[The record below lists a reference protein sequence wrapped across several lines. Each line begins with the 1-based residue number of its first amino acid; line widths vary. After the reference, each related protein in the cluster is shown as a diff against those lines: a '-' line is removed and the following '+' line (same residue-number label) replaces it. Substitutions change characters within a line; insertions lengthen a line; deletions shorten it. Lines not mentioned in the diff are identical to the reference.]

1 MVNKVDRSLLELM
14 LDAETMYQ
22 NFCRIIENV
31 NVIIS
36 TYEDESLG
44 DVQIYP
50 NKGSVAFGSGL
61 QGWGFTLTKFA
72 RIYSNKFKIEESK
85 MMEKLWGDN
94 FFDGPAKKW
103 KKNST
108 GDNGNQLKR
117 AFVSFV
123 MEPIQKL
130 AKEVMDGNEE
140 RWNKM
145 VNALEI
151 ELNSEVR

>member
-61 QGWGFTLTKFA
+61 
-72 RIYSNKFKIEESK
+72 
-85 MMEKLWGDN
+85 
-94 FFDGPAKKW
+94 
-103 KKNST
+103 
-108 GDNGNQLKR
+108 
-117 AFVSFV
+117 
-123 MEPIQKL
+123 
-130 AKEVMDGNEE
+130 
-140 RWNKM
+140 
-145 VNALEI
+145 
-151 ELNSEVR
+151 